1 MKAES
6 IPDPLTVD
14 QRNMTK
20 PFRLR
25 THLHLLALSA
35 ALWAGCST
43 KQFVLPPELVGI
55 WQADSAR
62 ITVRTS
68 PKWMRFIFTPG
79 AGDAV
84 ITVHG
89 DKTASGRIGSAEFR
103 NARIIKNG
111 GNPEKT
117 GVAYI
122 IRCGPIGRI
131 FPGDPVESKEVELWL
146 GPMQGDMQ
154 AELRFTENGAQ
165 FPMGDFRFRRVAPR

>member
-1 MKAES
+1 VIALGFSSCATLLPWEV
-6 IPDPLTVD
+6 PQDLTG
-14 QRNMTK
+14 TW
-20 PFRLR
+20 
-25 THLHLLALSA
+25 TA
-35 ALWAGCST
+35 APT
-43 KQFVLPPELVGI
+43 
-55 WQADSAR
+55 D
-62 ITVRTS
+62 ITVRTEER
-68 PKWMRFIFTPG
+68 WMHFTFTSDTIP
-79 AGDAV
+79 AT
-84 ITVHG
+84 ITIHP
-89 DKTASGRIGSAEFR
+89 DKTVTGVIGNSSFSGGELE
-103 NARIIKNG
+103 KNG

>member
-1 MKAES
+1 MRTRF
-6 IPDPLTVD
+6 PHCFLHVLLPLATCWL
-14 QRNMTK
+14 
-20 PFRLR
+20 F
-25 THLHLLALSA
+25 S
-35 ALWAGCST
+35 CSPRHWS
-43 KQFVLPPELVGI
+43 VPAELVGT

-68 PKWMRFIFTPG
+68 PQWMRFIFTPG

-103 NARIIKNG
+103 NAQIIKNG